1 MSDEQ
6 REKKTT
12 GTWLRFKKKKNDKN
26 SSKNKISTNYNLA
39 HFVLKRNVFSPKI
52 YTAVSDHD
60 TFYRN
65 VCLHLTSTPRE
76 ANESLM
82 SNINFLLTISIHQQ
96 EKSYENHQND
106 HQRENALIFY
116 QFLLTNSLRKYTE
129 IGLENMSV
137 DIGVKGSKVSC
148 AGFLLRDDSGQ
159 FIPST
164 FFSPRVT
171 T

>member
-1 MSDEQ
+1 MA
-6 REKKTT
+6 KTAT
-12 GTWLRFKKKKNDKN
+12 
-26 SSKNKISTNYNLA
+26 KNKISRNYNLA
-39 HFVLKRNVFSPKI
+39 RFVLKRNAFSPKI

-60 TFYRN
+60 TFYQN

-76 ANESLM
+76 TNESLM
-82 SNINFLLTISIHQQ
+82 TNINFLLTILAHQQ
-96 EKSYENHQND
+96 ERGYENHQND

-137 DIGVKGSKVSC
+137 DKRLKGSKVSC
-148 AGFLLRDDSGQ
+148 AGVLPRDDSGQ

-171 T
+171 S

>member
-1 MSDEQ
+1 MA
-6 REKKTT
+6 KTAT
-12 GTWLRFKKKKNDKN
+12 
-26 SSKNKISTNYNLA
+26 KNKISRNYNLA
-39 HFVLKRNVFSPKI
+39 HFVVKRNAFSPRI

-60 TFYRN
+60 TFYQN

-82 SNINFLLTISIHQQ
+82 TNINFLLTILAHQQ
-96 EKSYENHQND
+96 ERGYENHQND

-137 DIGVKGSKVSC
+137 DKGLKGSKVSC
-148 AGFLLRDDSGQ
+148 AGVLPRDDSDQ

-171 T
+171 S